1 MKRLIVLGLAVLA
14 VLALAGCSK
23 PPEALSKQAVAAL
36 QSAQDAGAPEYAA
49 DSWNRAKQAVDQ
61 MQAAIDSQAKRFALF
76 RSYGKA
82 KSLAADALR
91 LAQQALADANAKKKQ
106 LSDQVG
112 SALSEVT
119 ALIESARSQVG
130 RLPRSSGLNAAKLRA
145 EIAAAGVLLEQ
156 ARTKLADDA
165 YDAALETASRAREAV
180 TKVLRDIE
188 RATGG
193 PKTRKR

>member
-1 MKRLIVLGLAVLA
+1 
-14 VLALAGCSK
+14 
-23 PPEALSKQAVAAL
+23 
-36 QSAQDAGAPEYAA
+36 
-49 DSWNRAKQAVDQ
+49 

-91 LAQQALADANAKKKQ
+91 LAQQALADASAKKRQ

-165 YDAALETASRAREAV
+165 FDAALETASRAREAV